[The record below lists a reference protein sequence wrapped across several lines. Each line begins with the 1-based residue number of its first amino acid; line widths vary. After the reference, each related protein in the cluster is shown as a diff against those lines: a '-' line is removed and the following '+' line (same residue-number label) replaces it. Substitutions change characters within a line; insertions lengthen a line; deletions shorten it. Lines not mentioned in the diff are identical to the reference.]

1 MRRRQS
7 EALGLRNIRNVMY
20 NMDFVFCLRFFV
32 KAIPL
37 RSFHSSTCPML
48 SSIYFPLFTPPAF
61 SWQTLRYGQYCT
73 AVSKKWKECA
83 PFPITSKRRTRNYPF
98 PPKIITSLLLTVCIA
113 RGLRKGWV
121 SGVFGDIHC
130 VCVCVCLC
138 LRECQCVQVCVC
150 LCVYLCLYV
159 PMAVFVCACVCA
171 CVCVSVC
178 MSVSVCVCLYLYV
191 SMSVC
196 VCACVCV
203 SVCMC
208 VCICMCLCLCLC
220 VCVSMYMYV
229 CMCLCPCLCVCVCVC
244 MSVFVFVCVWA
255 CVCVC
260 VSVCWAVREG
270 GGSVSQK
277 RPLKTLP
284 LSAKACGRYNSQT
297 YGRLCS
303 EREGQRSLQG
313 QTRLKWYG
321 KVAALL
327 HMTTLEYLISGER
340 VFVMRKVLRVVA
352 PCGWVIVSGRVEGM
366 YCKRYAKEK
375 LLNRKNGYDLFYKFS
390 LKHFSF

>member
-130 VCVCVCLC
+130 VCVC
-138 LRECQCVQVCVC
+138 
-150 LCVYLCLYV
+150 
-159 PMAVFVCACVCA
+159 A
-171 CVCVSVC
+171 CVCVSVSVC
-178 MSVSVCVCLYLYV
+178 KSVSVCVYICVCMCLWLCLYVPV
-191 SMSVC
+191 SVP
-196 VCACVCV
+196 ACV
-203 SVCMC
+203 SVCACLCLSVC
-208 VCICMCLCLCLC
+208 VCICMCLCLCVYAPVSVSVCACVSVFVCAYACAC
-220 VCVSMYMYV
+220 VCVSVCTCMSV
-229 CMCLCPCLCVCVCVC
+229 CACVPACVCVSVCVCLCVCICMCLSLCVCVCVC
-244 MSVFVFVCVWA
+244 V
-255 CVCVC
+255 
-260 VSVCWAVREG
+260 
-270 GGSVSQK
+270 
-277 RPLKTLP
+277 
-284 LSAKACGRYNSQT
+284 LS
-297 YGRLCS
+297 S
-303 EREGQRSLQG
+303 ERGRRQC
-313 QTRLKWYG
+313 
-321 KVAALL
+321 
-327 HMTTLEYLISGER
+327 ISE
-340 VFVMRKVLRVVA
+340 A
-352 PCGWVIVSGRVEGM
+352 S
-366 YCKRYAKEK
+366 
-375 LLNRKNGYDLFYKFS
+375 S
-390 LKHFSF
+390 